1 METQDS
7 TKPLHPF
14 PQAKKNN
21 YKIMP
26 IKPTRITQEEMDAA
40 IIRQFKQLVDNED
53 ITIDPGTVLGSYTP
67 EQICGMTL
75 SEMVATNPDGFRMV
89 MKHTSGGGAAR
100 TQLTSSESM
109 GFGMLMLA
117 ILAGQDIALEFS
129 VKAYFDGMFRS
140 LLYWH
145 SGIPVNGRKSHLMA
159 WQLIQLG
166 GAGTPYLRPLL
177 VHDPTLTEEDNSATD
192 GDLDMAY
199 ALLLADKQWGS
210 CGKYDYRKY
219 ALSMIND
226 IWEICIDSDSVKHKE
241 LGVVPNY
248 HIKTGDFANSDP
260 HWVPTYGRLW
270 DITRPSDFMLSHIKV
285 FKTVDPAHD
294 WQKVID
300 ATYECI
306 RQLCSLQPKSTGLL
320 PDFAMFDRKT
330 KSWIPLPGTFEHH
343 WENPWDGEYHQN
355 ACRTPLRL
363 AMDYMLSGETPIDE
377 VCLVPL
383 NKHLKATSGGDFTRI
398 TGYELDGTPR
408 GENTPYYS
416 NPPLALAAALGDKN
430 WLDNG
435 WEYAKDLKWH
445 NDRYGSYLNVLAL
458 IVASGNYWSPV
469 SL

>member
-1 METQDS
+1 LETQDS

-159 WQLIQLG
+159 
-166 GAGTPYLRPLL
+166 
-177 VHDPTLTEEDNSATD
+177 
-192 GDLDMAY
+192 
-199 ALLLADKQWGS
+199 
-210 CGKYDYRKY
+210 
-219 ALSMIND
+219 
-226 IWEICIDSDSVKHKE
+226 
-241 LGVVPNY
+241 
-248 HIKTGDFANSDP
+248 
-260 HWVPTYGRLW
+260 
-270 DITRPSDFMLSHIKV
+270 
-285 FKTVDPAHD
+285 
-294 WQKVID
+294 
-300 ATYECI
+300 
-306 RQLCSLQPKSTGLL
+306 
-320 PDFAMFDRKT
+320 
-330 KSWIPLPGTFEHH
+330 
-343 WENPWDGEYHQN
+343 
-355 ACRTPLRL
+355 
-363 AMDYMLSGETPIDE
+363 
-377 VCLVPL
+377 
-383 NKHLKATSGGDFTRI
+383 
-398 TGYELDGTPR
+398 
-408 GENTPYYS
+408 
-416 NPPLALAAALGDKN
+416 
-430 WLDNG
+430 
-435 WEYAKDLKWH
+435 
-445 NDRYGSYLNVLAL
+445 
-458 IVASGNYWSPV
+458 
-469 SL
+469 